1 MARVATGG
9 QSRAGWAVVRV
20 ARFDTDPTA
29 LPIHE
34 ATTEVDRYIS
44 WPGQAL
50 SYYIGYLRLR
60 ELPAEAERERLIRD
74 WIGKRKAAG

>member
-1 MARVATGG
+1 
-9 QSRAGWAVVRV
+9 VVRV
-20 ARFDTDPTA
+20 ERDGQLSGSPVSTPTPTA